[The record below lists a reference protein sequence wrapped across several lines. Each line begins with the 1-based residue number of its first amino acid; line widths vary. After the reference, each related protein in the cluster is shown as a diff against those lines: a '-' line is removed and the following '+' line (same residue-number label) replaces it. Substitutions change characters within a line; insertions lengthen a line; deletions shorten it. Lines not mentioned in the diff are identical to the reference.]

1 MNQLA
6 SLGIILV
13 FALLAG
19 HLVKFVRIPEVT
31 GYILAGM
38 AVGPYFLG
46 WITHENLSSLEVFSE
61 VALGLILFSIGSVF
75 EFRRFSLIGRR
86 AVLVTAAESLLA
98 GTLVTLGMLAAGQ
111 GWAVSMLLGA
121 ISMETAAASTLMVIR
136 ECNAKGDLTETLT
149 GVIALNN
156 ICCLICFSLAA
167 ALIEL
172 TSKSATADHHWG
184 AALYE
189 SFYPL
194 VWQLLGSVAL
204 GFLIGLVL
212 SVWAS
217 HVKEQGETLILMAG
231 SVLLCVGLSQWLE
244 LSPLI
249 ASLAV
254 GATMVNLSTR
264 SRALFGALSRTDPPL
279 YAIFFVIAGADLN
292 LALLPTLGVLGA
304 VYVLGRSAGKFA
316 GTRYGARYAGLSE
329 QVQRLMGYAMFS
341 QAGLAIGLVLI
352 TNRRF
357 PEIGPTIATIVLAS
371 VAIFELFGPL
381 AARFALASSGETRP
395 QDVEPAVLF
404 D

>member
-6 SLGIILV
+6 SLGVILF

-38 AVGPYFLG
+38 AVGPYLLG
-46 WITHENLSSLEVFSE
+46 WISHENLASLEVFSE

-75 EFRRFSLIGRR
+75 EASRFRLIGRR
-86 AVLVTAAESLLA
+86 AALVTAAESLLA
-98 GTLVTLGMLAAGQ
+98 GTLVMFGMRASGQ
-111 GWAVSMLLGA
+111 GWAVSALLGA

-136 ECNAKGDLTETLT
+136 ECNARGDLTEALT

-156 ICCLICFSLAA
+156 ICCLVCYSLAA
-167 ALIEL
+167 AVIEL
-172 TSKSATADHHWG
+172 SAH
-184 AALYE
+184 E
-189 SFYPL
+189 SNAGGGFGSAIYRSLYPL
-194 VWQLLGSVAL
+194 VWQIIGSVAL
-204 GFLIGLVL
+204 GFLIGLIL

-231 SVLLCVGLSQWLE
+231 SVLICVGFAEWLE
-244 LSPLI
+244 LSPMI
-249 ASLAV
+249 SSLAV
-254 GATMVNLSTR
+254 GATMVNLSSR
-264 SRALFGALSRTDPPL
+264 SRTLFSALSRTDPPL

-304 VYVLGRSAGKFA
+304 VYVIGRSAGKFA
-316 GTRYGARYAGLSE
+316 GTRYGARYAGLSSP
-329 QVQRLMGYAMFS
+329 VQRLMGYAMFS

-352 TNRRF
+352 TGQRF
-357 PEIGPTIATIVLAS
+357 PDIGPTIATVVLAS
-371 VAIFELFGPL
+371 VALFELFGPL
-381 AARFALASSGETRP
+381 SARIALVKSGEARP
-395 QDVEPAVLF
+395 QEAVAAVLL